1 MLAPEEVTFDTI
13 SSFPDDRLVI
23 MSGQL
28 VLFSGSK
35 CSTTCGILLAE
46 YTDSPNQI
54 TIFIEVAE
62 PGVEPVPNQ
71 MKALPDHYQKWDIR
85 VRLND
90 GTYAFIGHRIT
101 VIGRICSTTDG
112 DKCISDIFKIDLA
125 Q

>member
-1 MLAPEEVTFDTI
+1 
-13 SSFPDDRLVI
+13 

-28 VLFSGSK
+28 VLFSGTK

-54 TIFIEVAE
+54 TIFVEVAE

-90 GTYAFIGHRIT
+90 GTYAFIGQRIT
-101 VIGRICSTTDG
+101 SVRTDLQYYG
-112 DKCISDIFKIDLA
+112 W
-125 Q
+125 